1 MIIFD
6 TDMSLGTPGAEIDDG
21 AALIF
26 LLRAMGE
33 RVTVGAEL
41 PNTVGR
47 VEVVVTTTHGNT
59 TVENV
64 VHNSRRLLAYLERS
78 DVPLGRGA
86 AHGLIEEK
94 AWFADWQA
102 GYGETPAWPDE
113 SPLPLAA
120 TLIIDTVRANPGQVT
135 LIAVGPLTNLAL
147 AVRLAPDIVP
157 LVRQVVTMGG
167 SLTDKDNPEF
177 NARCDPEAAQVVLN
191 AGWPLRLVGL
201 EITNQVHFS
210 RAEFAALPDNQ
221 PALTLLKTQAEGWI
235 SRVESM
241 GWGHGGCAL
250 HDALAVA
257 AVLDD
262 SLFEWQET
270 AVSVTLHPENQ
281 RGITRAVPQKG
292 SLVETAVAVDAAR
305 CHELIWN
312 YLVTG

>member
-26 LLRAMGE
+26 LLRAMGK
-33 RVTVGAEL
+33 RVMA
-41 PNTVGR
+41 
-47 VEVVVTTTHGNT
+47 VTTTHGNT
-59 TVENV
+59 TLENAL
-64 VHNSRRLLAYLERS
+64 HNSRRLLAYLERS

-102 GYGETPAWPDE
+102 GYDATPPWPDQT
-113 SPLPLAA
+113 PLPLAA
-120 TLIIDTVRANPGQVT
+120 NLIIDTVLANPGQVT

-147 AVRLAPDIVP
+147 AVRLSPDIVP

-167 SLTDKDNPEF
+167 SLADKATPEF
-177 NARCDPEAAQVVLN
+177 NAHCDPEAAHVVLN
-191 AGWPLRLVGL
+191 AGWPLRLIGL
-201 EITNQVHFS
+201 EITSQVPFS
-210 RAEFAALPDNQ
+210 RAAFASLPDNN
-221 PALTLLKTQAEGWI
+221 PALTLLKTQADGWI
-235 SRVESM
+235 NRVESM
-241 GWGHGGCAL
+241 GWGHNDCSL

-257 AVLDD
+257 AVFDE

-270 AVSVTLHPENQ
+270 AVSVTLHPEDQ
-281 RGITRAVPQKG
+281 RGITRAVPQAG
-292 SLVETAVAVDAAR
+292 CVVETAVSVDVER
-305 CHELIWN
+305 CHELILN

>member
-6 TDMSLGTPGAEIDDG
+6 TDMGLGTPGAEIDDG

-33 RVTVGAEL
+33 RVTA
-41 PNTVGR
+41 
-47 VEVVVTTTHGNT
+47 VTTTHGNT
-59 TVENV
+59 TLENAL
-64 VHNSRRLLAYLERS
+64 HNSRRLLAYLDRS

-86 AHGLIEEK
+86 AHGLIEAK
-94 AWFADWQA
+94 AWFAEWQA
-102 GYGETPAWPDE
+102 GYGETPPWPDQ

-120 TLIIDTVRANPGQVT
+120 NLITDTVRANPGQVT

-157 LVRQVVTMGG
+157 LVRRVVTMGG
-167 SLTDKDNPEF
+167 SLIDKDNPEF
-177 NARCDPEAAQVVLN
+177 NAHCDPEAAQIVLN

-210 RAEFAALPDNQ
+210 RAEFDALPDDN
-221 PALTLLKTQAEGWI
+221 PAVALLKAQADGWI

-257 AVLDD
+257 AVFDE
-262 SLFEWQET
+262 SLFEWRET

-292 SLVETAVAVDAAR
+292 GLVETAVSVDGAR

-312 YLVTG
+312 YLVIE

>member
-33 RVTVGAEL
+33 RVTA
-41 PNTVGR
+41 
-47 VEVVVTTTHGNT
+47 VTTTHGNT
-59 TVENV
+59 TLENAL
-64 VHNSRRLLAYLERS
+64 HNSRRLLAYLERS

-86 AHGLIEEK
+86 AQGLIEAK
-94 AWFADWQA
+94 AWFADWQQ
-102 GYGETPAWPDE
+102 GYGETPSWPDQ

-120 TLIIDTVRANPGQVT
+120 NLIIDTVRAKPGQVT

-167 SLTDKDNPEF
+167 SLADSPVGAPEPEF
-177 NARCDPEAAQVVLN
+177 NARCDPEAAHIVLN
-191 AGWPLRLVGL
+191 AGWPLRLIGL
-201 EITNQVHFS
+201 EITSQVHFA
-210 RAEFAALPDNQ
+210 RAQFAALPEGN
-221 PALTLLKTQAEGWI
+221 PALALLKTQAAGWI
-235 SRVESM
+235 DRVESM
-241 GWGHGGCAL
+241 GWGNGGCAL

-257 AVLDD
+257 AIFDE
-262 SLFEWQET
+262 SLFTWRET

-281 RGITRAVPQKG
+281 RGITRAVAQKG
-292 SLVETAVAVDAAR
+292 ALVETAVLVDVAR
-305 CHELIWN
+305 CHELIWSYIAEGSSVN
-312 YLVTG
+312 K

>member
-6 TDMSLGTPGAEIDDG
+6 TDMGLGTPGAEIDDG

-33 RVTVGAEL
+33 RVTA
-41 PNTVGR
+41 
-47 VEVVVTTTHGNT
+47 VTTTHGNT
-59 TVENV
+59 TLENAL
-64 VHNSRRLLAYLERS
+64 HNSRRLLAYLDRS

-86 AHGLIEEK
+86 AHGLVEAK
-94 AWFADWQA
+94 AWFAEWQA
-102 GYGETPAWPDE
+102 GYGETPPWPDD

-120 TLIIDTVRANPGQVT
+120 NLIIDTVRANPEQVT

-157 LVRQVVTMGG
+157 LVRRVVTMGG
-167 SLTDKDNPEF
+167 SLTDNDNPEF
-177 NARCDPEAAQVVLN
+177 NAHCDPEAAQIVLN

-210 RAEFAALPDNQ
+210 RAEFDALPDDN
-221 PALTLLKTQAEGWI
+221 PAVALLKAQADGWI

-257 AVLDD
+257 AVFDE
-262 SLFEWQET
+262 SLFEWRET

-292 SLVETAVAVDAAR
+292 GLVETAVSVDAER

>member
-33 RVTVGAEL
+33 QIRG
-41 PNTVGR
+41 
-47 VEVVVTTTHGNT
+47 VTTTHGNT
-59 TVENV
+59 TLENAI
-64 VHNSRRLLAYLERS
+64 HNSRRLLAYLERS

-86 AHGLIEEK
+86 THGLIEEK

-102 GYGETPAWPDE
+102 GYGQTPPWPDDA
-113 SPLPLAA
+113 PLPLAA
-120 TLIIDTVRANPGQVT
+120 NLIIDTVRANPGQVT

-147 AVRLAPDIVP
+147 AVRLAPEIVP

-167 SLTDKDNPEF
+167 SLAEKPEPEF
-177 NARCDPEAAQVVLN
+177 NAHCDPEAAQVVLN
-191 AGWPLRLVGL
+191 AGWPLRLIGL
-201 EITNQVHFS
+201 EITNQVQFS
-210 RAEFAALPDNQ
+210 RADFAALLDTN
-221 PALTLLKTQAEGWI
+221 PALALLKAQADGWI

-241 GWGHGGCAL
+241 GWGNGGCAL

-257 AVLDD
+257 AVFDP
-262 SLFEWQET
+262 SLFAWRET

-281 RGITRAVPQKG
+281 RGITRAVPRVG
-292 SLVETAVAVDAAR
+292 SLVETAVSVDVAR
-305 CHELIWN
+305 CRELIWS
-312 YLVTG
+312 YLVQENG

>member
-6 TDMSLGTPGAEIDDG
+6 TDMSLATPGAEIDDG

-33 RVTVGAEL
+33 RVTA
-41 PNTVGR
+41 
-47 VEVVVTTTHGNT
+47 VTTTHGNT
-59 TVENV
+59 TLENAL
-64 VHNSRRLLAYLERS
+64 HNSRRLLAYLNRS

-86 AHGLIEEK
+86 AHGLIEAK
-94 AWFADWQA
+94 AWFAEWQA
-102 GYGETPAWPDE
+102 GYGPTPPWPDE

-120 TLIIDTVRANPGQVT
+120 NLIINTVRANPGQVT

-167 SLTDKDNPEF
+167 SLADKTTPEF
-177 NARCDPEAAQVVLN
+177 NAHCDPEAAHVVLH
-191 AGWPLRLVGL
+191 AGWPLRLIGL
-201 EITNQVHFS
+201 EITSQVPFS
-210 RAEFAALPDNQ
+210 RAAFASLPDNN
-221 PALTLLKTQAEGWI
+221 PALTLLKTQADGWI
-235 SRVESM
+235 DRVESM
-241 GWGHGGCAL
+241 GWGHNDCSL

-257 AVLDD
+257 AVFDE

-270 AVSVTLHPENQ
+270 AVSVTLHPENR
-281 RGITRAVPQKG
+281 RGITRAVPKAG
-292 SLVETAVAVDAAR
+292 SLVETAVSVNADR
-305 CHELIWN
+305 CRELIWS

>member
-1 MIIFD
+1 MIVFD

-33 RVTVGAEL
+33 QVTA
-41 PNTVGR
+41 
-47 VEVVVTTTHGNT
+47 VTTTHGNT
-59 TVENV
+59 TLENA
-64 VHNSRRLLAYLERS
+64 VHNSRRLLAYLKRS
-78 DVPLGRGA
+78 DLSQGCGA
-86 AHGLIEEK
+86 SHGLIEDK

-102 GYGETPAWPDE
+102 GYGETPPWPDGA
-113 SPLPLAA
+113 PLPLAA
-120 TLIIDTVRANPGQVT
+120 NLIIDTVRANPGQVT

-147 AVRLAPDIVP
+147 AVRLAPEIVP

-167 SLTDKDNPEF
+167 SLADTSNPEF
-177 NARCDPEAAQVVLN
+177 NARCDPEAAHIVLN

-210 RAEFAALPDNQ
+210 RTEFAALPDAN
-221 PALTLLKTQAEGWI
+221 PAVALLKTQADGWI

-241 GWGHGGCAL
+241 GWGQGGCAL

-257 AVLDD
+257 AVFDE

-270 AVSVTLHPENQ
+270 AVSVTLYPEDQ
-281 RGITRAVPQKG
+281 RGITRAVPQAE
-292 SLVETAVAVDAAR
+292 SLVETAVSVDVER
-305 CHELIWN
+305 CRELIWSH
-312 YLVTG
+312 LVIG

>member
-33 RVTVGAEL
+33 RVTA
-41 PNTVGR
+41 
-47 VEVVVTTTHGNT
+47 VTITHGNT
-59 TVENV
+59 NLENV
-64 VHNSRRLLAYLERS
+64 LHNSRHLLTYLGRE
-78 DVPLGRGA
+78 DLPLGRGA
-86 AHGLIEEK
+86 AQGIIEEK

-102 GYGETPAWPDE
+102 GYGRTPPWPDQ

-120 TLIIDTVRANPGQVT
+120 NLIIETVRANPGQVT

-167 SLTDKDNPEF
+167 SLADKPTPEF
-177 NARCDPEAAQVVLN
+177 NARCDPEAAHIVLN
-191 AGWPLRLVGL
+191 AGWPLRLIGL
-201 EITNQVHFS
+201 EITSQVPFS
-210 RAEFAALPDNQ
+210 RAAFARLPDDD
-221 PALTLLKTQAEGWI
+221 PALKLLKTQADGWI
-235 SRVESM
+235 DRVESM
-241 GWGHGGCAL
+241 GWGNNDCSL

-257 AVLDD
+257 AVLDE

-270 AVSVTLHPENQ
+270 AVSVTLHPQNQ

-292 SLVETAVAVDAAR
+292 NLVETAVSVDADR
-305 CHELIWN
+305 CRDLIWS
-312 YLVTG
+312 YLVTE

>member
-6 TDMSLGTPGAEIDDG
+6 TDMGLGTPRAEIDDG

-26 LLRAMGE
+26 LLRSMGE
-33 RVTVGAEL
+33 RVTA
-41 PNTVGR
+41 
-47 VEVVVTTTHGNT
+47 VTTTHGNT
-59 TVENV
+59 TLENV
-64 VHNSRRLLAYLERS
+64 VHNSHRLLAYLERS
-78 DVPLGRGA
+78 DLPLGRGA

-94 AWFADWQA
+94 AWFVDWQA
-102 GYGETPAWPDE
+102 GYGETPPWPDQ

-120 TLIIDTVRANPGQVT
+120 NLIIDTVRANPGQVT

-167 SLTDKDNPEF
+167 SLAEKPEPEF
-177 NARCDPEAAQVVLN
+177 NARCDPEAAQIVLN
-191 AGWPLRLVGL
+191 AGWPLRLIGL

-221 PALTLLKTQAEGWI
+221 PALALLKAQADGWI

-257 AVLDD
+257 AVFDP
-262 SLFEWQET
+262 SLFEWRET
-270 AVSVTLHPENQ
+270 AVSVTLHPEDQ
-281 RGITRAVPQKG
+281 RGITRAVPQEG
-292 SLVETAVAVDAAR
+292 SLVETAVAVDVDPCR
-305 CHELIWN
+305 ELIWS
-312 YLVTG
+312 YLK

>member
-1 MIIFD
+1 MPS
-6 TDMSLGTPGAEIDDG
+6 TT
-21 AALIF
+21 AA
-26 LLRAMGE
+26 A
-33 RVTVGAEL
+33 
-41 PNTVGR
+41 
-47 VEVVVTTTHGNT
+47 
-59 TVENV
+59 
-64 VHNSRRLLAYLERS
+64 LLAYLERS

-86 AHGLIEEK
+86 AHGLVEAK
-94 AWFADWQA
+94 AWFAEWQA
-102 GYGETPAWPDE
+102 GYGETPPWPDDG
-113 SPLPLAA
+113 PLPLAA
-120 TLIIDTVRANPGQVT
+120 NLIIDTVRANPGQVT

-157 LVRQVVTMGG
+157 LVRRVVTMGG
-167 SLTDKDNPEF
+167 SLTDNDNPEF
-177 NARCDPEAAQVVLN
+177 NAHCDPEAAQIVLN

-210 RAEFAALPDNQ
+210 RAEFAALPDDQ

-281 RGITRAVPQKG
+281 RGITRAVPQKR
-292 SLVETAVAVDAAR
+292 SLVETAVSVDVAR
-305 CHELIWN
+305 CRELIWS
-312 YLVTG
+312 YLVI

>member
-6 TDMSLGTPGAEIDDG
+6 TDIGLGTPGAEIDDG

-33 RVTVGAEL
+33 RVTA
-41 PNTVGR
+41 
-47 VEVVVTTTHGNT
+47 VTTTHGNT
-59 TVENV
+59 TLENAL
-64 VHNSRRLLAYLERS
+64 HNSRRLLAYLDRS

-86 AHGLIEEK
+86 AHGLIEAK
-94 AWFADWQA
+94 AWFAEWQA
-102 GYGETPAWPDE
+102 GYGETPPWPDE

-120 TLIIDTVRANPGQVT
+120 NLIIDTVRANPGQVT

-157 LVRQVVTMGG
+157 LVRRVVTMGG

-177 NARCDPEAAQVVLN
+177 NAHCDPEAAQIVLN

-210 RAEFAALPDNQ
+210 RAEFAALPDDN
-221 PALTLLKTQAEGWI
+221 PAVALLKAQADGWI

-257 AVLDD
+257 AVFDE
-262 SLFEWQET
+262 SLFEWRET

-292 SLVETAVAVDAAR
+292 GLVETAVSVDAAR

>member
-1 MIIFD
+1 MILFD

-33 RVTVGAEL
+33 RVTA
-41 PNTVGR
+41 
-47 VEVVVTTTHGNT
+47 VTTTHGNT
-59 TVENV
+59 TLENAL
-64 VHNSRRLLAYLERS
+64 HNSRRLLAYLERS

-94 AWFADWQA
+94 AWCGGWQA
-102 GYGETPAWPDE
+102 GYGETPPWPDPT
-113 SPLPLAA
+113 SLPLAA
-120 TLIIDTVRANPGQVT
+120 NLIIDTVRAHPGQVT

-167 SLTDKDNPEF
+167 SLASEPEPEF
-177 NARCDPEAAQVVLN
+177 NARCDPEAAHVVLN
-191 AGWPLRLVGL
+191 AGWPLRLIGL

-210 RAEFAALPDNQ
+210 RAEFAALPNNQ
-221 PALTLLKTQAEGWI
+221 PALALLKSQADSWI

-257 AVLDD
+257 AVFDD
-262 SLFEWQET
+262 SLFTWRET
-270 AVSVTLHPENQ
+270 AVSVTLHPEDQ
-281 RGITRAVPQKG
+281 RGITQAVPQAG
-292 SLVETAVAVDAAR
+292 SMVETAVAVDVAR
-305 CHELIWN
+305 CRELIWS